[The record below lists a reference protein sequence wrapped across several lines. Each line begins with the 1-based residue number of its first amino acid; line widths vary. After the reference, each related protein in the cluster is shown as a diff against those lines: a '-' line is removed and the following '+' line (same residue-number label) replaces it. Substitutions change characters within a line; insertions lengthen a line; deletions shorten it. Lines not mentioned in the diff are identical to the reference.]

1 MSDDRRILLVGEA
14 CKDVFV
20 YGDCNRLSPE
30 APVIVHKPTRTEIN
44 DGMAANVRA
53 NILSLSPGTKV
64 DYLHQSNEIYKIR
77 HIDDASGQ
85 HLLRVDDGDDAFEPD
100 FWTKVIDKMA
110 ACVEGY
116 KAIVISD
123 YSKGLLSTQMM
134 AGLGQIG
141 RELGIPSFLDT
152 KAILGDWSKDID
164 FVKINDKEYRHQL
177 ANGVSDPWAKCRN
190 LIVTRG
196 KHGSFL
202 YATDGSIAYQSP
214 AVTRG
219 VFSVAG
225 AGDSYHAGLVI
236 KYLESGDIRASMDYA
251 NLAASVAISKRG
263 VVAVSEQ
270 EVYDLGRESALR

>member
-1 MSDDRRILLVGEA
+1 MSDKRILLVGEA
-14 CKDVFV
+14 CKDIFV

-30 APVIVHKPTRTEIN
+30 APCVIHQPTRTEVN

-53 NILSLSPGTKV
+53 NLLSLSPGTKV
-64 DYLHQSNEIYKIR
+64 DFFHQTQEIYKIR

-100 FWTKVIDKMA
+100 FWAKVIDGMA

-123 YSKGLLSTQMM
+123 YGKGLLSTKMM
-134 AGLGQIG
+134 AGLAAIG

-152 KAILGDWSKDID
+152 KAILGDWSRDFD

-177 ANGVSDPWAKCRN
+177 ANGLSNPWTKCHN

-196 KHGSFL
+196 KEGSFL
-202 YATDGSIAYQSP
+202 YQSDDSGLIAHHAL
-214 AVTRG
+214 AVSRG

-225 AGDSYHAGLVI
+225 AGDSYHAALVLN
-236 KYLESGDIRASMDYA
+236 YLETGNIYGAMAYA
-251 NLAASVAISKRG
+251 NRAAAVAVSRRG
-263 VVAVSEQ
+263 VVAVTSQ
-270 EVYDLGRESALR
+270 EIESI